1 MKKLSEELVDESYKS
16 IKSFTK
22 NNQLTEEEL
31 SAIDLFVKDIQK
43 IMNNLEEKKDKNLTK
58 SLGEIFKNLIEN
70 GIKDG
75 KRNT

>member
-31 SAIDLFVKDIQK
+31 SDIDLFVKDIQK